1 MSKYA
6 ISAESLKHFIN
17 NEGKKLNGAPFTIR
31 SKKSG
36 KDYTFKVSQVPFKNS
51 NYIHIKV
58 ETEYLNFKYMG
69 WFKDGKIVKKNKD
82 TNTNEVVNTP
92 AGEAVSWFLRQMFSN
107 NFNNLNQSVDIF
119 HLGKCLKCGKTLTD
133 SNSIEVGF
141 GPVCRNF

>member
-1 MSKYA
+1 MSNYS
-6 ISAESLKHFIN
+6 ISAENLKHFIN

-36 KDYTFKVSQVPFKNS
+36 KDYTFKVSQVPFKDN

-69 WFKDGKIVKKNKD
+69 WYRDGKIINKKL
-82 TNTNEVVNTP
+82 EVNTP
-92 AGEAVSWFLRQMFSN
+92 ASQAVSWFLRQMFSN
-107 NFNNLNQSVDIF
+107 NFDNLNQSLDIF

>member
-1 MSKYA
+1 MSNYS
-6 ISAESLKHFIN
+6 ISAENLKHFIN

-36 KDYTFKVSQVPFKNS
+36 KDYTFKISQVPFKDN

-69 WFKDGKIVKKNKD
+69 WYRDGKIINKKL
-82 TNTNEVVNTP
+82 EVNTP
-92 AGEAVSWFLRQMFSN
+92 ASQAVSWFLRQMFSN
-107 NFNNLNQSVDIF
+107 NFDNLNQSVDIF

>member
-1 MSKYA
+1 MSKYS
-6 ISAESLKHFIN
+6 ISAENLKHFIN

-36 KDYTFKVSQVPFKNS
+36 KDYTFKISQVPFKDN

-69 WFKDGKIVKKNKD
+69 WYRDGKIINKKL
-82 TNTNEVVNTP
+82 EVNTP
-92 AGEAVSWFLRQMFSN
+92 ASQAVSWFLRQMFSN
-107 NFNNLNQSVDIF
+107 NFDNLNQSVDIF

>member
-1 MSKYA
+1 MSNYS
-6 ISAESLKHFIN
+6 ISAENLKHFIN

-36 KDYTFKVSQVPFKNS
+36 KDYTFKISQVPFKDN

-69 WFKDGKIVKKNKD
+69 WYRDGKIINKKL
-82 TNTNEVVNTP
+82 EVNTP
-92 AGEAVSWFLRQMFSN
+92 ASQAVSWFLRQMFSN
-107 NFNNLNQSVDIF
+107 NFDNLNQSLDIF

>member
-1 MSKYA
+1 MSKYS
-6 ISAESLKHFIN
+6 ISAENLKHFIN

-36 KDYTFKVSQVPFKNS
+36 KDYTFKVSQIPFKNS

-69 WFKDGKIVKKNKD
+69 WYRDGKIINKKL
-82 TNTNEVVNTP
+82 EVNTP
-92 AGEAVSWFLRQMFSN
+92 ASQAVSWFLRQMFSN
-107 NFNNLNQSVDIF
+107 NFDNLNQSLDIF

>member
-1 MSKYA
+1 MSNYS
-6 ISAESLKHFIN
+6 ISAENLKHFIN

-36 KDYTFKVSQVPFKNS
+36 KDYTFKVSQVPFKDN

-69 WFKDGKIVKKNKD
+69 WYRDGKIINKKL
-82 TNTNEVVNTP
+82 EVNTP
-92 AGEAVSWFLRQMFSN
+92 ASQAVSWFLRQMFSN

>member
-1 MSKYA
+1 MSKYS
-6 ISAESLKHFIN
+6 ISAENLKHFIN

-36 KDYTFKVSQVPFKNS
+36 KDYTFKISQVPFKDN

-69 WFKDGKIVKKNKD
+69 WYRDGKIINKKL
-82 TNTNEVVNTP
+82 EVDTP
-92 AGEAVSWFLRQMFSN
+92 ASQAVSWFLRQMFSN
-107 NFNNLNQSVDIF
+107 NFDNLNQSVDIF

>member
-1 MSKYA
+1 MSKYS
-6 ISAESLKHFIN
+6 ISAENLKHFIN

-36 KDYTFKVSQVPFKNS
+36 KDYTFKVSQVPFKDN

-69 WFKDGKIVKKNKD
+69 WYRDGKIINKKL
-82 TNTNEVVNTP
+82 EVDTP
-92 AGEAVSWFLRQMFSN
+92 ASQAVSWFLRQMFSN
-107 NFNNLNQSVDIF
+107 NFDNLNQSLDIF

>member
-1 MSKYA
+1 MSSYS
-6 ISAESLKHFIN
+6 ISAENLRHFIDN
-17 NEGKKLNGAPFTIR
+17 DGKKLNGAPFTIR

-36 KDYTFKVSQVPFKNS
+36 KDYTFKISQVPFKDN

-69 WFKDGKIVKKNKD
+69 WYKSGKIINKKV
-82 TNTNEVVNTP
+82 EVNTP
-92 AGEAVSWFLRQMFSN
+92 ASQAVSWFLRQMFSN
-107 NFNNLNQSVDIF
+107 NFDNLNQSVDIF

-141 GPVCRNF
+141 GPVCRTF

>member
-1 MSKYA
+1 MSNYS
-6 ISAESLKHFIN
+6 ISAENLKHFIN

-36 KDYTFKVSQVPFKNS
+36 KDYTFKISQVPFKDN

-69 WFKDGKIVKKNKD
+69 WYRDGKIINKKL
-82 TNTNEVVNTP
+82 EVDTP
-92 AGEAVSWFLRQMFSN
+92 ASQAVSWFFRQMFSN
-107 NFNNLNQSVDIF
+107 NFDNLNQSVDIF

>member
-1 MSKYA
+1 MSNYS
-6 ISAESLKHFIN
+6 ISAENLKHFIN

-36 KDYTFKVSQVPFKNS
+36 KDYTFKISQVPFKDN
-51 NYIHIKV
+51 NYLHIKV

-69 WFKDGKIVKKNKD
+69 WYRDGKIINKKL
-82 TNTNEVVNTP
+82 EVNTP
-92 AGEAVSWFLRQMFSN
+92 ASQAVSWFLRQMFSN
-107 NFNNLNQSVDIF
+107 NFDNLNQSLDIF

-133 SNSIEVGF
+133 SNSIEIGF

>member
-1 MSKYA
+1 MSKYS
-6 ISAESLKHFIN
+6 ISAENLKHFIN

-36 KDYTFKVSQVPFKNS
+36 KDYTFKISQVPFKDN

-69 WFKDGKIVKKNKD
+69 WYRDGKIINKKL
-82 TNTNEVVNTP
+82 EVNTP
-92 AGEAVSWFLRQMFSN
+92 ASQAVSWFLRQMFSN
-107 NFNNLNQSVDIF
+107 NFDNLNQSLDIF

>member
-1 MSKYA
+1 MSNYS
-6 ISAESLKHFIN
+6 ISAENLKHFIN

-36 KDYTFKVSQVPFKNS
+36 KDYTFKVSQVPFKDN

-69 WFKDGKIVKKNKD
+69 WYRDGKIINKKL
-82 TNTNEVVNTP
+82 EVDTP
-92 AGEAVSWFLRQMFSN
+92 ASQAVSWFLRQMFSN
-107 NFNNLNQSVDIF
+107 NFDNLNQSLDIF

>member
-1 MSKYA
+1 MSNYS
-6 ISAESLKHFIN
+6 ISAENLKHFIN

-69 WFKDGKIVKKNKD
+69 WYRDGKIINKKL
-82 TNTNEVVNTP
+82 EVNTP
-92 AGEAVSWFLRQMFSN
+92 ASQAVSWFLRQMFSN
-107 NFNNLNQSVDIF
+107 NFDNLNQSVDIF

>member
-1 MSKYA
+1 MSNYS
-6 ISAESLKHFIN
+6 ISAENLKHFIN

-36 KDYTFKVSQVPFKNS
+36 KDYTFKISQVPFKDN

-69 WFKDGKIVKKNKD
+69 WYRDGKIINKKL
-82 TNTNEVVNTP
+82 EVDTP
-92 AGEAVSWFLRQMFSN
+92 ASQAVSWFLRQMFSN
-107 NFNNLNQSVDIF
+107 NFDNLNQSVDIF

>member
-1 MSKYA
+1 MSKYS
-6 ISAESLKHFIN
+6 ISAENLKHFIN

-36 KDYTFKVSQVPFKNS
+36 KDYTFKISQVPFKDN

-69 WFKDGKIVKKNKD
+69 WYRDGKIINKKL
-82 TNTNEVVNTP
+82 EVDTP
-92 AGEAVSWFLRQMFSN
+92 ASQAVSWFLRQMFSN
-107 NFNNLNQSVDIF
+107 NFDNLNQSLDIF

>member
-1 MSKYA
+1 MSNYS
-6 ISAESLKHFIN
+6 ISAENLKHFIN

-36 KDYTFKVSQVPFKNS
+36 KDYTFKVSQVPFKDN

-69 WFKDGKIVKKNKD
+69 WYRDGKIINKKL
-82 TNTNEVVNTP
+82 EVDTP
-92 AGEAVSWFLRQMFSN
+92 ASQAVSWFLRQMFSN
-107 NFNNLNQSVDIF
+107 NFDNLNQSVDIF

>member
-1 MSKYA
+1 MSNYS
-6 ISAESLKHFIN
+6 ISAENLKHFIN

-36 KDYTFKVSQVPFKNS
+36 KDYTFKISQVPFKDN

-69 WFKDGKIVKKNKD
+69 WYRDGKIINKKL
-82 TNTNEVVNTP
+82 EVDTP
-92 AGEAVSWFLRQMFSN
+92 ASQAVSWFLRQMFSN
-107 NFNNLNQSVDIF
+107 NFDNLNQSVDIF

-133 SNSIEVGF
+133 ANSIEVGF

>member
-1 MSKYA
+1 MSKYS
-6 ISAESLKHFIN
+6 ISAENLKHFIN

-36 KDYTFKVSQVPFKNS
+36 KDYTFKVSQIPFKNS

-69 WFKDGKIVKKNKD
+69 WYRDGKIINKKL
-82 TNTNEVVNTP
+82 EVDTP
-92 AGEAVSWFLRQMFSN
+92 ASQAVSWFLRQMFSN
-107 NFNNLNQSVDIF
+107 NFDNLNQSVDIF

>member
-1 MSKYA
+1 MSKYS
-6 ISAESLKHFIN
+6 ISAENLKHFIN

-36 KDYTFKVSQVPFKNS
+36 KDYTFKVSQVPFKDN

-69 WFKDGKIVKKNKD
+69 WYRDGKIINKKL
-82 TNTNEVVNTP
+82 EVDTP
-92 AGEAVSWFLRQMFSN
+92 ASQAVSWFLRQMFSN
-107 NFNNLNQSVDIF
+107 NFDNLNQSVDIF

>member
-1 MSKYA
+1 MSNKHA
-6 ISAESLKHFIN
+6 ISAENLIHLIN

-36 KDYTFKVSQVPFKNS
+36 KDYTFKISQSVFKNR
-51 NYIHIKV
+51 NYVHVKV

-69 WFKDGKIVKKNKD
+69 YYKNGDIVRGN
-82 TNTNEVVNTP
+82 NVIVNTP
-92 AGEAVSWFLRQMFSN
+92 ASTAVSWFLRQLFNN
-107 NFNNLNQSVDIF
+107 NFKLLSDSVDIF

-133 SNSIEVGF
+133 ANSIEVGF

>member
-1 MSKYA
+1 MSKYS
-6 ISAESLKHFIN
+6 ISAENLKHFIN

-36 KDYTFKVSQVPFKNS
+36 KDYTFKVSQVPFKDN

-69 WFKDGKIVKKNKD
+69 WYRDGKIINKKL
-82 TNTNEVVNTP
+82 EVNTP
-92 AGEAVSWFLRQMFSN
+92 ASQAVSWFLRQMFSN
-107 NFNNLNQSVDIF
+107 NFDNLNQSVDIF

>member
-1 MSKYA
+1 MSKYS
-6 ISAESLKHFIN
+6 ISAENLKHFIN

-36 KDYTFKVSQVPFKNS
+36 KDYTFKVSQVPFKDN

-69 WFKDGKIVKKNKD
+69 WYRDGKIINKKL
-82 TNTNEVVNTP
+82 EVNTP
-92 AGEAVSWFLRQMFSN
+92 ASQAVSWFLRQMFSN
-107 NFNNLNQSVDIF
+107 NFDNLNQSLDIF